1 MFSHTQ
7 EAFGSF
13 IVHHIINKE
22 TDTGFSVV
30 PARGGNLLDIRFRE
44 VSVLDAYQTPI
55 ELDINKWA
63 KSVLLYPF
71 PNRMKDGK
79 YNWNSQS
86 YQFPINDTSTD
97 NALHGLGMNQ
107 SMNIKRVRTEK
118 DSGSLCC
125 QYIDQGTHE
134 YYPFPFTFCA
144 IFTISEA
151 GFEVDLQVTNNGNE
165 AIPFG
170 FGWHPYFSLSEKIEN
185 TRLTLPEV
193 EMIGIDQRMIPTGKR
208 YTYDE
213 FANGKQIQ
221 STVLDNCFAVQPA
234 GDGLF
239 RLRLEGEKGTLDYWQ
254 EAGENQYKYLQ
265 LFTPPMRESI
275 AIEPMTCNVDGF
287 NNGEGLLEVTPNE
300 TMNARFG
307 FSFETT

>member
-134 YYPFPFTFCA
+134 YYPFPFTLCA

>member
-13 IVHHIINKE
+13 IVHHIINKK
-22 TDTGFSVV
+22 TDTCFSVV
-30 PARGGNLLDIRFRE
+30 PARGGILLDIRFRGI
-44 VSVLDAYQTPI
+44 SVLDAHQTPI

-79 YNWNSQS
+79 YNWNGQS
-86 YQFPINDTSTD
+86 YQFPVNDTSTE
-97 NALHGLGMNQ
+97 NALHGLGMTQ
-107 SMNIKRVRTEK
+107 SMNIKKVLTK
-118 DSGSLCC
+118 ADSGSLCC
-125 QYIDQGTHE
+125 QYIDQGAHE

-144 IFTISEA
+144 IFTISES
-151 GFEVDLQVTNNGNE
+151 GFEVNLQVTNNGSE
-165 AIPFG
+165 TIPFG
-170 FGWHPYFSLSEKIEN
+170 FGWHPYFSLSEKIED

-208 YTYDE
+208 YVYDE
-213 FANGKQIQ
+213 FAIGKKIQ
-221 STVLDNCFAVQPA
+221 STVLDNCFAVQA
-234 GDGLF
+234 GSDGLF
-239 RLRLEGEKGTLDYWQ
+239 RLQLKGEKGTLNYWQ
-254 EAGENQYKYLQ
+254 EAGENQYKYIQ
-265 LFTPPMRESI
+265 LFTPPMRKSI
-275 AIEPMTCNVDGF
+275 AIEPMTCNVDAF

-307 FSFETT
+307 FSFEAA

>member
-134 YYPFPFTFCA
+134 YYPFPFTLCA

-221 STVLDNCFAVQPA
+221 STVLDNCFAFQPA